1 MNRTWQLQE
10 AKSKF
15 SEVINNAEM
24 GDIQIVTKRGRDC
37 VAIIPIEQYKKVF
50 ERNETLRDFFNKAP
64 KFDLDITRSKDTG
77 RDIEL

>member
-1 MNRTWQLQE
+1 MNRVWQLQE

-24 GDIQIVTKRGRDC
+24 GNIQIVTKRGRDC
-37 VAIIPIEQYKKVF
+37 VAIIPIEEYRKVF
-50 ERNETLRDFFNKAP
+50 ERKETLRDLFKKAP
-64 KFDLDITRSKDTG
+64 KVDLNITRSKDVG

>member
-24 GDIQIVTKRGRDC
+24 GDIQIVTKRGKDC
-37 VAIIPIEQYKKVF
+37 VAIIPIEQYKKIF
-50 ERNETLRDFFNKAP
+50 QREKSLLDFLKSMP
-64 KFDLDITRSKDTG
+64 KVELDIERDKDMG
-77 RDIEL
+77 RNIEL

>member
-50 ERNETLRDFFNKAP
+50 ERKETLREFFKKAP
-64 KFDLDITRSKDTG
+64 KVDLDISRSKDMG

>member
-24 GDIQIVTKRGRDC
+24 GDIQIVTKRGKDC
-37 VAIIPIEQYKKVF
+37 VAIIPIEQYRKIFQRK
-50 ERNETLRDFFNKAP
+50 NSLLDFLKSMP
-64 KFDLDITRSKDTG
+64 KIELDIERSKDMG
-77 RDIEL
+77 RTIEL